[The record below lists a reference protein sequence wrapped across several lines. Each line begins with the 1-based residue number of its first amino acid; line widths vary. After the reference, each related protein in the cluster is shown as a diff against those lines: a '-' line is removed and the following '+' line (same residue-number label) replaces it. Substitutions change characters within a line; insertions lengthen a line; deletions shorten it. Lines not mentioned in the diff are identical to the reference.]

1 MGEMGW
7 EMERLRSVLD
17 GVLALQG
24 RENVKRISPD
34 DLERICTRMGTR
46 TEFGNYNFSSSVR
59 NRSASRTVYIG
70 TEGVM
75 QSPLDYDRKEIL
87 DGLDRTLDEV
97 FEYLRDAPL
106 LQVDLTMGENRMF
119 SPRCHLYLSNYR
131 KDHSRL
137 ALMASRAFF
146 PDRETGGPD
155 LYLIDLPEWHENK
168 RQILVFPEVQVTIV
182 LGSDYYGEVKKGFL
196 RMGMYCAKRQGML
209 GLHAGTKTVRA
220 MRKDGVCNIGM
231 VLFGLTATGKTTHTC
246 HDHGLT
252 GEGEVVR
259 VLQDD
264 VVFLCMD
271 GHALGTEMGFYIKT
285 DGLDPQH
292 QPLLYE
298 AAKMPGAILENV
310 AVDHLGTVRFQD
322 LTLTGN
328 GRGIVHRDSLGR
340 FTPKI
345 IDLPSLKD
353 MDRLFMIF
361 ITRRNTIL
369 PIISKLD
376 AAQAAGAFM
385 LGESVESSG
394 GDPRRAGE
402 SVRVVG
408 TNPFII
414 GSETEEGN
422 WFHEFLQR
430 NGDRVECYLL
440 NTGGVG
446 EVMEKDENGHKH
458 VVRKVT
464 RVDIDEVA
472 AIIRGISRD
481 TISWKRE
488 DAFGTLVPEGV
499 EGIDL
504 SRLDPRRFYSEDEI
518 QEMVIALRNERAVH
532 LSRFSGLAPAV
543 IDAYRI

>member
-1 MGEMGW
+1 MGEMEW
-7 EMERLRSVLD
+7 DMERLRSVLD
-17 GVLALQG
+17 DVLAIEG
-24 RENVKRISPD
+24 RKNVKRTSPD
-34 DLERICTRMGTR
+34 DLKRICAEIGTR

-59 NRSASRTVYIG
+59 NRSASRTVYVG
-70 TEGVM
+70 TDSVM
-75 QSPLDYDRKEIL
+75 QFPLDYDRKEIL
-87 DGLDRTLDEV
+87 DGLDRTLGEV
-97 FEYLRDAPL
+97 FEYLRSAPL
-106 LQVDLTMGENRMF
+106 LQLDLSMGENGRF
-119 SPRCHLYLSNYR
+119 SPRCHLYLSRYR

-146 PDRETGGPD
+146 PDRGTGGPD
-155 LYLIDLPEWHENK
+155 LYMIDLPEWHENK
-168 RQILVFPEVQVTIV
+168 RQILVFPEVGVTIA

-209 GLHAGTKTVRA
+209 GLHAGSKTVKA
-220 MRKDGVCNIGM
+220 MRKGGACSIGM

-252 GEGEVVR
+252 AEGEGVR

-264 VVFLCMD
+264 VVFLCKD
-271 GHALGTEMGFYIKT
+271 GSALGTEMGFYIKT

-298 AAKMPGAILENV
+298 AAKTPDAILENV

-328 GRGIVHRDSLGR
+328 GRGIVHRDTLGR
-340 FTPKI
+340 FAPET
-345 IDLPSLKD
+345 IDLPPLED

-361 ITRRNTIL
+361 ITRRNTVL

-422 WFHEFLQR
+422 WFHEFLMR
-430 NGDRVECYLL
+430 NSNKVECYLL

-446 EVMEKDENGHKH
+446 EVMEKGEDGRKH
-458 VVRKVT
+458 LVRKVT

-472 AIIRGISRD
+472 AVIRGISRD
-481 TISWKRE
+481 TIAWKRE
-488 DAFGTLVPEGV
+488 DRFGTLVPEGV

-504 SRLDPRRFYSEDEI
+504 SRLDPHRFYSEEEI
-518 QEMVIALRNERAVH
+518 RGMVMALRNERFVH
-532 LSRFSGLAPAV
+532 LSRFPGLAPEV